1 MIAWV
6 QLSVQDVA
14 KANLAVVNAK
24 MQECINSGQMNSFDR
39 LSNLFSGK
47 GNTNNTAE
55 VDAGDDDVH
64 MNSATTSD
72 GKDPAKVPAKKAKS
86 LKHSKLTG
94 QYGDKTTRHVGTNKY
109 RTRRAATARGGEGR
123 GRSAGKRSLEGRRA
137 RSSSKKG
144 RRGSSSAMKM

>member
-1 MIAWV
+1 
-6 QLSVQDVA
+6 
-14 KANLAVVNAK
+14 

-47 GNTNNTAE
+47 GNNTSNTA
-55 VDAGDDDVH
+55 DAGEDGDEH
-64 MNSATTSD
+64 MMNATSAE
-72 GKDPAKVPAKKAKS
+72 GKDPAKVPTKKAKS

-123 GRSAGKRSLEGRRA
+123 GRSAGKKSLEGRRA